1 MTTGLRPPRVLLEG
15 LLEFTRWCKAQV
27 LPTKLSELE
36 DDIGAT
42 STITTI
48 ISTEELAGKLWTI
61 FDIAA
66 DITAFFLQKSN
77 EFVMVRSLASSAISI
92 TVPADQE
99 FEKGTQISFYQK
111 GAGQITLVADAGVTI
126 NTPTTLKSESQ
137 YSTMT
142 IIMEDSNEWMLAGRI
157 AAS

>member
-1 MTTGLRPPRVLLEG
+1 MTTGLRPPRVLLED
-15 LLEFTRWCKAQV
+15 LREFTRWCKAQV
-27 LPTKLSELE
+27 LPTALSELT

-42 STITTI
+42 STTI
-48 ISTEELAGKLWTI
+48 ITVSERELAERLWTI
-61 FDIAA
+61 FDIAV
-66 DITAFFLQKSN
+66 DITAFTLQKSN

-92 TVPADQE
+92 TVPGDQE
-99 FEKGTQISFYQK
+99 FEIGTQISFYQK
-111 GAGQITLVADAGVTI
+111 GAGQITLVADAGVTL

-142 IIMEDSNEWMLAGRI
+142 IIQEEGNEWMVAGRI

>member
-1 MTTGLRPPRVLLEG
+1 VTTGLRPPRVLLED
-15 LLEFTRWCKAQV
+15 LREFTRWCKAQV
-27 LPTKLSELE
+27 LPTALSELV

-42 STITTI
+42 STTTTTTI
-48 ISTEELAGKLWTI
+48 TEIADKLWTI

-66 DITAFFLQKSN
+66 DITAFVLQKSN

-99 FEKGTQISFYQK
+99 FDIGTQISFYQK
-111 GAGQITLVADAGVTI
+111 GAGQITLVADAGVTL

-142 IIMEDSNEWMLAGRI
+142 IIQEAGNEWMVAGRI
-157 AAS
+157 AAT